1 MNNTYRITV
10 KELPGFI
17 TVKAPSEEAALAA
30 IKMMEFTAK
39 NIIAVPAMPL
49 KENRTNEYMEFLTGK
64 NK

>member
-1 MNNTYRITV
+1 MKNTYRITV

-49 KENRTNEYMEFLTGK
+49 KANRTNEYMEFLTEAK
-64 NK
+64 Q